1 MKKSKYRSYSDNEL
15 VEQMFQGDK
24 SCFAELYE
32 RYFAVIYSFVRKM
45 LQDEDQAEDVTQ
57 EVFLAFYVNGTQ
69 HPIKSVRSYLYQSAR
84 YAIIDLFRKQK
95 YQHAY
100 LAGLQECYNKGT
112 WVTDEV
118 LIERELQ
125 HQIELEVDRLPPKM
139 RKIFEL
145 SRRQYLSNKEI
156 ADQLSLSEGTVR
168 QQIHNAIVRLRSR
181 LTCFIWLQ
189 IMVLLWWIGRV
200 L

>member
-1 MKKSKYRSYSDNEL
+1 MKKSRYRSYSDNEL
-15 VEQMFQGDK
+15 VEQMFQGDRN
-24 SCFAELYE
+24 SFAELYD

-45 LQDEDQAEDVTQ
+45 LRDSDQAEDVTQ
-57 EVFLAFYVNGTQ
+57 EIFLAFYENGTQ
-69 HPIKSVRSYLYQSAR
+69 TPVKSVRSYLYQSAR
-84 YAIIDLFRKQK
+84 YAIVDLFRKQK
-95 YQHAY
+95 HQNNY
-100 LAGLQECYNKGT
+100 LAGLQDYYHKGAWT
-112 WVTDEV
+112 TDDM

-125 HQIELEVDRLPPKM
+125 HRIEQEVDGLPPKM

-181 LTCFIWLQ
+181 LTCYIWLQ
-189 IMVLLWWIGRV
+189 VMVLLWWIGKM